1 MTATALPR
9 WARWTDGLA
18 VVFLLL
24 GAAIAAAPAR
34 VRLDVGWT
42 TLSLGSAWRPMLVA
56 LLLVAVRHWR
66 EPRPHLGERML
77 SWTRRLGTPAVALSA
92 RMLLA
97 TRLPILAAGCAATLL
112 IGFSPEIRPVSR
124 EPYRGLPA
132 RWDATWYIEI
142 ARVGYHDPLRPADGQ
157 QPVVFF
163 PLYPMLMRTV
173 AAFATPDR
181 GPNLRY
187 EEYLEMRKVY
197 LAWCGV
203 VISLLAFGAALV
215 VLYRW
220 AELHAGADAATATV
234 LFLAAYPFA
243 VFYSAPYTESLFLL
257 LSVGACYAFETG
269 RLPLAAAAAFFA
281 ALTRPNG
288 MMLSVPLGA
297 LSLLELRRLDP
308 GWIQRLAPRL
318 LTAATPF
325 LGTLTYCAYMK
336 SLTGDPFAWVH
347 AQAAW
352 GRDRT
357 ATLEHYRWIWDTIIS
372 EGPLAY
378 IKALPAEAIQLI
390 AVLFALAL
398 VWPVWRRVGAAY
410 GLFLL
415 ANLVPPLLQGGLL
428 SMGRFTATL
437 FPMFLALGL
446 VVPVRSRTSWLI
458 AFAIGQASIAAVFFT
473 WRPIY

>member
-1 MTATALPR
+1 MTTDALPR
-9 WARWTDGLA
+9 WARWTDGVALG
-18 VVFLLL
+18 FLFL
-24 GAAIAAAPAR
+24 GAAIAVAPAR
-34 VRLDVGWT
+34 VRLDLGWT
-42 TLSLGSAWRPMLVA
+42 TLSLGSAWRPLLIGLV
-56 LLLVAVRHWR
+56 LVGVRHWR
-66 EPRPHLGERML
+66 KARPHLGERMFAW
-77 SWTRRLGTPAVALSA
+77 SRRLATPAVALSM

-112 IGFSPEIRPVSR
+112 IGFAPEIRPVSR
-124 EPYRGLPA
+124 DPYRGLPA
-132 RWDATWYIEI
+132 RWDATWYVEI

-163 PLYPMLMRTV
+163 PLYPMLMRMV
-173 AAFATPDR
+173 GAFATPDR
-181 GPNLRY
+181 GPDLRY
-187 EEYLEMRKVY
+187 EEYLEMRRVY

-203 VISLLAFGAALV
+203 VISLLAFVAALV

-220 AELHAGADAATATV
+220 AELHSGADAAAGSV

-269 RLPLAAAAAFFA
+269 RLRTAAAAAFLA

-288 MMLSVPLGA
+288 MMLSVPLGV
-297 LSLLELRRLDP
+297 LSLLELRKRDP
-308 GWIQRLAPRL
+308 GWITRLVPRL

-325 LGTLTYCAYMK
+325 LGTLVYCAYMK

-352 GRDRT
+352 GRDRAVT
-357 ATLEHYRWIWDTIIS
+357 IEHYQWIWTTIRD

-378 IKALPAEAIQLI
+378 IQALPAEAIQLV
-390 AVLFALAL
+390 AVLFAFAL

-410 GLFLL
+410 GLFVL

-437 FPMFLALGL
+437 FPIFLALGL
-446 VVPVRSRTSWLI
+446 VVPAPSRSSWLI
-458 AFAIGQASIAAVFFT
+458 ASAIGQALIAAVFFT